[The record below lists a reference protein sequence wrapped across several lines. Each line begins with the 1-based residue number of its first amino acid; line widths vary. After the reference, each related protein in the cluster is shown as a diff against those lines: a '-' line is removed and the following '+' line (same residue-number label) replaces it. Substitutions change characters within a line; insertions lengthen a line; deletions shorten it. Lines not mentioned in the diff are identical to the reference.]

1 MAAPRP
7 CADGPCCAHSGAA
20 PGARQTLDEMDF
32 ERGKLGVAEGRR
44 ASGPGSPRARLG
56 PTRAP
61 PLETPTDA
69 QGGKRSPLPQCDAG
83 TPTRSSVEEVQPW
96 SAPTGGW
103 SCEELTFPSRC
114 VGPCAIDGVS
124 VAL

>member
-44 ASGPGSPRARLG
+44 ASGPGSLRARLG

-61 PLETPTDA
+61 PLETTTDA
-69 QGGKRSPLPQCDAG
+69 QGGKRSPLLPRCDAG
-83 TPTRSSVEEVQPW
+83 TPARSSVGEVQLG
-96 SAPTGGW
+96 SAPTG
-103 SCEELTFPSRC
+103 
-114 VGPCAIDGVS
+114 DGAARS
-124 VAL
+124 